1 MNSDKIT
8 KKMTDMTRLMLDSI
22 TELQKIND
30 NTVRELAKHQLDA
43 IEEFN
48 TSGARQLDHL
58 AGAKSPKD
66 LLAAQT
72 EIASEMAKDMRAN
85 TMRAMEI
92 LTQGQKELKSFL
104 EKNVQQFIEKT
115 KSKP

>member
-48 TSGARQLDHL
+48 TSGARQLDQL
-58 AGAKSPKD
+58 AAAKSPKD
-66 LLAAQT
+66 LLATQT
-72 EIASEMAKDMRAN
+72 EIASEMAKDMRTN

-104 EKNVQQFIEKT
+104 EKNVQQIIEKT
-115 KSKP
+115 KNKP